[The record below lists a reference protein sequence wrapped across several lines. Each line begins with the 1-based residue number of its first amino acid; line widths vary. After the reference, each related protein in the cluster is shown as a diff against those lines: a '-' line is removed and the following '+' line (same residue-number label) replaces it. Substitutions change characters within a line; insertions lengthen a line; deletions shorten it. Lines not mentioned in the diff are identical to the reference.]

1 MNEDCLEN
9 NNSRWWSGAGR
20 RFVGCLR
27 TLLGFF
33 ALSHTHTK
41 RAFVWLGNC
50 FFCYSV
56 RWVGW
61 YGEGLDGQGWYGM
74 DEMHGVWLG
83 FLSFFFFF
91 PSPTTFPSD
100 RRKQGNPQSL
110 VTTLMAMGMMV
121 IIACV
126 AEYIAVVGCSRW
138 LKLKR
143 NPASP
148 LSVRAASLTKR
159 KNPDLN
165 AGSLHFLLSRDTLY

>member
-1 MNEDCLEN
+1 MGDGEIFAQGWTRWNVCVNEDCLEN

-27 TLLGFF
+27 ILLGFF
-33 ALSHTHTK
+33 ALSHTHTE

-61 YGEGLDGQGWYGM
+61 YGEGLDGLGWYGEGLDGLGWYGM

-91 PSPTTFPSD
+91 PFTNHFP
-100 RRKQGNPQSL
+100 
-110 VTTLMAMGMMV
+110 
-121 IIACV
+121 
-126 AEYIAVVGCSRW
+126 
-138 LKLKR
+138 
-143 NPASP
+143 
-148 LSVRAASLTKR
+148 VR
-159 KNPDLN
+159 
-165 AGSLHFLLSRDTLY
+165 